1 LALRASRSRR
11 TLVGT
16 GSYACA
22 LRRLPIGDAPCMSL
36 ASELRKLLM
45 LACDEPVVPPSAETR
60 LLKLVCRSLK
70 ADDVADVADVAEV
83 AVAADVAVVAEA
95 AVVPNAVDAAVVEES
110 LESAAANC
118 STRLCNPPPPPCPPC
133 P

>member
-1 LALRASRSRR
+1 MGTVARAARSGR
-11 TLVGT
+11 TSQT

-22 LRRLPIGDAPCMSL
+22 LSRLPIGDAPCMSL

-45 LACDEPVVPPSAETR
+45 LACDEPVLPPSAETR

-70 ADDVADVADVAEV
+70 ADDVAAVAGVADVANV
-83 AVAADVAVVAEA
+83 AGVTDVAEA
-95 AVVPNAVDAAVVEES
+95 AVVPNVVDAAVVDES

-118 STRLCNPPPPPCPPC
+118 STRLCNPPPPPCP
-133 P
+133 